1 MARQLLCITLTS
13 KKFLSG
19 EMDFSFLCEEEIS
32 RVRLNGQICFE
43 SFLADFY
50 VATEKIV
57 ESVDRLPCN
66 RKRKKHLQKLL

>member
-1 MARQLLCITLTS
+1 MAKSDLNLFSLT
-13 KKFLSG
+13 
-19 EMDFSFLCEEEIS
+19 
-32 RVRLNGQICFE
+32 
-43 SFLADFY
+43 FY